1 MQFHLEPRLRA
12 LCLALAVLG
21 LSACETMP
29 REGKPAPVAEI
40 PLDVR
45 IQDARKLLAA
55 NDVAGAQSA
64 LQEAARLNPGSARPW
79 QVLAQMHFDAGN
91 YGAAIV
97 ASQEVLARDANDTT
111 ANNIIAVS
119 GLRSA
124 VAAIAY
130 LRRVDGIH
138 GSARQESEQLAE
150 RLRDTLGLPV
160 LVPAPEPVVAKPAPS
175 TRRSTVKPAAP
186 AATATAPAPAKPVA
200 AATPAPA
207 APAAQSASTAAAPKP
222 AAATAAK
229 PAPAPATAG
238 ATSRD
243 PFSSL
248 K

>member
-1 MQFHLEPRLRA
+1 MQFRFEPRLRA
-12 LCLALAVLG
+12 LCLAFAVLG

-175 TRRSTVKPAAP
+175 ARRTTVKPAAP
-186 AATATAPAPAKPVA
+186 AATAAAPASTKPVA
-200 AATPAPA
+200 AAA
-207 APAAQSASTAAAPKP
+207 AAQPASTAAAPKP

-238 ATSRD
+238 ATARD

>member
-1 MQFHLEPRLRA
+1 MQFRFEPRLRA
-12 LCLALAVLG
+12 LCLAFAVLG

-175 TRRSTVKPAAP
+175 ARRTTVKPAAP
-186 AATATAPAPAKPVA
+186 AAPAATAAAPASTKPVA
-200 AATPAPA
+200 AA
-207 APAAQSASTAAAPKP
+207 PAAQPASTAAAPKP

-238 ATSRD
+238 ATARD

>member
-1 MQFHLEPRLRA
+1 MQFHLEPRLRV
-12 LCLALAVLG
+12 LCLAFAVLG

-55 NDVAGAQSA
+55 NDAAGAQSA

-79 QVLAQMHFDAGN
+79 QVMAQMHFDAGN

-160 LVPAPEPVVAKPAPS
+160 LVPAPEPVVAKPAPN
-175 TRRSTVKPAAP
+175 TRRTPAKSAAP
-186 AATATAPAPAKPVA
+186 AATAAAPASTKPVA
-200 AATPAPA
+200 AATV
-207 APAAQSASTAAAPKP
+207 AQPASTAAVPKP
-222 AAATAAK
+222 AAT
-229 PAPAPATAG
+229 APATAG

>member
-1 MQFHLEPRLRA
+1 MQFRFEPRLRA
-12 LCLALAVLG
+12 LCLAIAVLG

-64 LQEAARLNPGSARPW
+64 LQEAARLNPGSAHPW

-160 LVPAPEPVVAKPAPS
+160 LVPAPQPVVAKPAPS
-175 TRRSTVKPAAP
+175 PRRTTVKPATP
-186 AATATAPAPAKPVA
+186 AATAAAPASTKPLA
-200 AATPAPA
+200 A
-207 APAAQSASTAAAPKP
+207 APAAQPASTAPAPRP
-222 AAATAAK
+222 AAAMPAK

-238 ATSRD
+238 AAARD